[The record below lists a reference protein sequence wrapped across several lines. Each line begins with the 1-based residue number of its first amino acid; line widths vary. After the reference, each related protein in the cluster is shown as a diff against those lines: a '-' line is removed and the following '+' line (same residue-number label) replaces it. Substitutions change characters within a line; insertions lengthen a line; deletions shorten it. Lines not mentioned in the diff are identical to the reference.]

1 MHTSFFYTESFA
13 KAGEYQYAQ
22 YPTLRLS
29 LSCLDTPQLSSPVCT
44 VTPFGIVREDPLHMD
59 TVPQLSSLYEWPS
72 LTLAGAMA
80 AALCVPGA
88 PSLRR
93 LQLIFG
99 EEADG
104 LFWRNDGNPPP
115 ASSEEA
121 AKMVDE
127 WTTPSAGRHLLMRT
141 RRDYEQLVLR
151 YESER
156 GWRRLKWLPRI
167 GKYKGGPR
175 WNLQP
180 PLKKPGFCVPGPE
193 PPWPTGLTYG
203 VVSEPVEA
211 FGDYQRKWFLHHRP
225 IRRDFGETSRRT
237 PLCTNDDLRH
247 VSGGSGSGEFSRKLH
262 PDGYHEGW
270 DRFVLMRE
278 DAIMLCSAL
287 DAVADS
293 HGLQPPSTRSFEPP
307 STPSLP
313 PPSTPSLPTPPS
325 SMPSL
330 GHITQTPIRVRLLAF
345 VHDCCVC

>member
-1 MHTSFFYTESFA
+1 
-13 KAGEYQYAQ
+13 
-22 YPTLRLS
+22 
-29 LSCLDTPQLSSPVCT
+29 
-44 VTPFGIVREDPLHMD
+44 MD

-141 RRDYEQLVLR
+141 RRDYEQLVVR
-151 YESER
+151 YESESR
-156 GWRRLKWLPRI
+156 WRRLKWNPRI
-167 GKYKGGPR
+167 GKYQGGPR

-180 PLKKPGFCVPGPE
+180 PLKKPGFGVPGPE
-193 PPWPTGLTYG
+193 PSWPTGLTYG
-203 VVSEPVEA
+203 VVSEPAET
-211 FGDYQRKWFLHHRP
+211 GDYHESVEKIYQHYWRLHHRP
-225 IRRDFGETSRRT
+225 IRRDFGETSWRT

-247 VSGGSGSGEFSRKLH
+247 VSPIGDGGCAEFSRKLH

-278 DAIMLCSAL
+278 DAIMLCGAL
-287 DAVADS
+287 DAVS
-293 HGLQPPSTRSFEPP
+293 GSRGLQPPSTRSFEPP

-313 PPSTPSLPTPPS
+313 PPSTLSLLTPPS
-325 SMPSL
+325 SMPSS
-330 GHITQTPIRVRLLAF
+330 GRITQTPQGPSSGLRA
-345 VHDCCVC
+345 